1 VKVGLLTAPN
11 ERSANPADLAR
22 AAEALGFESLWVPD
36 HAVMP
41 VHTATPL
48 PETRPGE
55 GGIPDV
61 YYHIC
66 DPFVAM
72 AMAAAATKR
81 LMVATGVL
89 LVPERNPILTAN
101 EVATLDRLS
110 GGRVLLGIGA
120 GWLREESE
128 ILGADFAHRWT
139 QTREYVAAM
148 RELWSQDE
156 ASFEGR
162 YVKFPPVRCYPKPA
176 RKGGPPVIIGSK
188 DKNALRWVARWGD
201 GWCPIFLSPSELK
214 AELGKLRG
222 ECDTAGR
229 DFQRLDITIMRREL
243 RGERAEIQAGLEQYV
258 AAGAHRLV
266 LMMLGSALKP
276 ETYQAELNRLAALY
290 L

>member
-1 VKVGLLTAPN
+1 MKIGLLVAPN
-11 ERSANPADLAR
+11 ERSVNPADLAR
-22 AAEALGFESLWVPD
+22 AAEALGFESLWLPD
-36 HAVMP
+36 HSVMP

-55 GGIPDV
+55 GGIPEI

-72 AMAAAATKR
+72 AMAAAATTR

-89 LVPERNPILTAN
+89 LVPERNPLLTAN
-101 EVATLDRLS
+101 ELATLDRFS

-148 RELWSQDE
+148 RELWTKDE
-156 ASFEGR
+156 ASFDGR
-162 YVKFPPVRCYPKPA
+162 YIKFPPVRCYPKPA
-176 RKGGPPVIIGSK
+176 RKGGPPVLIGSK

-201 GWCPIFLSPSELK
+201 GWCPIFLPPPVLRE
-214 AELGKLRG
+214 ELGKLRG
-222 ECDTAGR
+222 ECASAGR
-229 DFQRLDITIMRREL
+229 DYARLDITIMKREL
-243 RGERAEIQAGLEQYV
+243 RGDRASVQSGLHEYEDV
-258 AAGAHRLV
+258 GAHRFV
-266 LMMLGSALKP
+266 IMQIGARMTAA
-276 ETYQAELNRLAALY
+276 TYESELERLAALY
-290 L
+290 V

>member
-1 VKVGLLTAPN
+1 MKIGLLTAPN
-11 ERSANPADLAR
+11 ERSANPAELAR

-55 GGIPDV
+55 GGIPEI

-89 LVPERNPILTAN
+89 LVPERNPMLTAN

-148 RELWSQDE
+148 RELWTKDE

-201 GWCPIFLSPSELK
+201 GWCPIFLSPPELK
-214 AELGKLRG
+214 AELVKLRE
-222 ECDTAGR
+222 ECDTAGS

-243 RGERAEIQAGLEQYV
+243 RGDRAEIQTGLEQYA
-258 AAGAHRLV
+258 AAGAHRFV
-266 LMMLGSALKP
+266 IMMLGGALRP
-276 ETYQAELNRLAALY
+276 DTYQAELNRLAALY
-290 L
+290 I